1 MMPWD
6 LQWTLVSWTTVS
18 ASSSPLYKHD
28 FMSLLTLNSV
38 FMSLLTLKSVF
49 MSLLT
54 LNSVFMS
61 LLTLNSVFMLDVK
74 LYFNFNCS

>member
-18 ASSSPLYKHD
+18 ASSSPLYKRD
-28 FMSLLTLNSV
+28 
-38 FMSLLTLKSVF
+38 
-49 MSLLT
+49 
-54 LNSVFMS
+54 FMS